1 MPEKKRSPGRSWASC
16 FMGFGAA
23 LLAFSRKEKSLCWQ
37 PVPNKRLLSSS
48 FGRAGKAL
56 RSQPHRPGKAE
67 LLGCRLG
74 CCLPVAD
81 AQHRPK
87 WQRRPVLNGPHWGPG
102 PPVSLVFLMRCA
114 PVRPQGLCPRTPT
127 AFEKAGET
135 FTPLRGCAFYSK
147 LLYSWAIS
155 SSLVFLGLP
164 GQQASA

>member
-16 FMGFGAA
+16 FMGFA
-23 LLAFSRKEKSLCWQ
+23 LLSG
-37 PVPNKRLLSSS
+37 LSW
-48 FGRAGKAL
+48 
-56 RSQPHRPGKAE
+56 RPGKAE

-102 PPVSLVFLMRCA
+102 PPCFPSFSFATLCVAFKA
-114 PVRPQGLCPRTPT
+114 VRLRLTNRKL
-127 AFEKAGET
+127 FEKSLTKNFYAPPPLPQARGRLVLPGHGQT

-147 LLYSWAIS
+147 LLYSSAIS
-155 SSLVFLGLP
+155 SSLVSLGLP